1 MIDYIDLTEEQKR
14 KLRSELNVER
24 INMYYLE
31 DHNIILLNKK
41 EMLEYAFLDEIDR
54 KNDAIQFIK
63 EILNIEI
70 KDGDI
75 GKTIG
80 EIKLENHENIIK
92 LDSNI
97 YAYRN

>member
-1 MIDYIDLTEEQKR
+1 MIEYNDLTEEQKR
-14 KLRSELNVER
+14 KLRNELNVDR

-41 EMLEYAFLDEIDR
+41 EMLEYAFLDEIDK

-63 EILNIEI
+63 DILNIEI
-70 KDGDI
+70 KTEDI

-80 EIKLENHENIIK
+80 EIKLESNKNIIK
-92 LDSNI
+92 LNSDI
-97 YAYRN
+97 YAYRS